1 MFCFVFLP
9 RGVWD
14 LSSPNRAQSCI
25 PSTGRW
31 GLKHWTARE
40 VHSSY
45 YFNEQATLPVLAI
58 YLWKYAYTAMNFS
71 LKPKG
76 LSHPCT
82 LFDIIYII
90 LATLCSRYCSSIP
103 ILHRRKWKHG
113 DVKYFS
119 HGHTAWKW
127 QSQDL
132 NSDHGALPGAEGS
145 PVHLASSL
153 PCSPSMCWT
162 PTNFRSCAGGGYE
175 GKRGS
180 KGPCPPGV
188 YKWHEKTFKVTF
200 HLLSTHCVQALYIL
214 HFICSP

>member
-1 MFCFVFLP
+1 MCFVLFLP

-25 PSTGRW
+25 PSIGRW

-45 YFNEQATLPVLAI
+45 YFNEQTTLSVLAI

-71 LKPKG
+71 LKPEG
-76 LSHPCT
+76 LSHPCA
-82 LFDIIYII
+82 LFDIIYVIL

-103 ILHRRKWKHG
+103 ILHRRKWKHI

-132 NSDHGALPGAEGS
+132 NSDHGALPGQRA
-145 PVHLASSL
+145 
-153 PCSPSMCWT
+153 
-162 PTNFRSCAGGGYE
+162 
-175 GKRGS
+175 
-180 KGPCPPGV
+180 
-188 YKWHEKTFKVTF
+188 
-200 HLLSTHCVQALYIL
+200 LLSIWPHHSPAHQVCAEHLQISGTVQEMGMKVNEAAKTPALLVFTNGTKRYSRSLYIYWATTVCRL
-214 HFICSP
+214 CT